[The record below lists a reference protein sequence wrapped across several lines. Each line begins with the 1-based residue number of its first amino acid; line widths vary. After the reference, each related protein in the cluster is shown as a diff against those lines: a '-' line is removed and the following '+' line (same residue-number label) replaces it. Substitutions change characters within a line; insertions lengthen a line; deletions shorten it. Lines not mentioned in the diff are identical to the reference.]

1 MADAVEIIDTSHDG
15 FVLIS
20 RYAMI
25 AGLDED
31 EAASLL
37 LTTLPL
43 SSVPAGQPAEV
54 RSALKEERP
63 GSKGI

>member
-15 FVLIS
+15 CVLIS

-25 AGLDED
+25 TGLDED

-37 LTTLPL
+37 LAMLALAQASTGKVELPL
-43 SSVPAGQPAEV
+43 TLNKA
-54 RSALKEERP
+54 
-63 GSKGI
+63 